1 MCRSEPACTKT
12 QNKKTKQPKRND
24 RNDRNDQNDTKKDR
38 VILLYLD
45 LGFKS
50 WETFWSSFVVSSNG
64 GWGGEE
70 ERPLIGP
77 NFMQI
82 TL

>member
-1 MCRSEPACTKT
+1 MVGKYHVGGSLSPRL
-12 QNKKTKQPKRND
+12 KRLRIMISIMND
-24 RNDRNDQNDTKKDR
+24 
-38 VILLYLD
+38 
-45 LGFKS
+45 
-50 WETFWSSFVVSSNG
+50 SSNG
-64 GWGGEE
+64 GWGGGEE